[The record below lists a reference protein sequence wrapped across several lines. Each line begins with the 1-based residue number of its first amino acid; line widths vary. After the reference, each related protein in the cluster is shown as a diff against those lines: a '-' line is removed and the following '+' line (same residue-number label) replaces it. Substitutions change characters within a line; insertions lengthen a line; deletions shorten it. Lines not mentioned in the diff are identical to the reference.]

1 MQNFSRVV
9 DVEWKRISLVF
20 VCEMSD
26 RERAILYLIK
36 EWVVDEK
43 RIVKEMDIDVRL
55 GQVMGNVFLCLICL
69 EIIIISSIRIF
80 V

>member
-55 GQVMGNVFLCLICL
+55 GQVMGNVFLRLICL